1 MGVNFREKP
10 FRNNFH
16 GSKIRGDSGTCAH
29 AYAGTAR
36 MTLDACVYDRMTEEK
51 LAR

>member
-1 MGVNFREKP
+1 MPYKRIIFVGVNFREKP
-10 FRNNFH
+10 FSFH

-36 MTLDACVYDRMTEEK
+36 RTRACTIE
-51 LAR
+51 